1 MAAFTRWIRLNWS
14 LLAVLAV
21 VGLAF
26 FLLKNEPTPGVD
38 SLQALDQTVVKG
50 RPTLV
55 EFYSNF

>member
-1 MAAFTRWIRLNWS
+1 MAAFIRWIRSNWS

-26 FLLKNEPTPGVD
+26 FLLKNDPTPGVN
-38 SLQALDQTVVKG
+38 SLQALDQAVVKG
-50 RPTLV
+50 RPTVV